1 MAQLRQDYRQFTAR
15 DAEILVVNPETADEV
30 AKFWQEQD
38 LPFPGMADADH
49 KVADAYDQKVSML
62 RLGRLPYLMVIDKE
76 GNIRYAHQ
84 GGFMHD
90 IPENKDVLAVLD
102 RINAERERSK
112 A

>member
-1 MAQLRQDYRQFTAR
+1 MAQLRQDYEQFTAR
-15 DAEILVVNPETADEV
+15 DAEILVVSPETAEEV
-30 AKFWQEQD
+30 AKFWQDQD

-49 KVADAYDQKVSML
+49 KVADAYEQKVSML
-62 RLGRLPYLMVIDKE
+62 RLGRLPALMVIDKE

-90 IPENKDVLAVLD
+90 IPENKEVLAVLE
-102 RINAERERSK
+102 RLNAVQELSK